1 MAQAPARGRVIWKGA
16 RAERAL
22 RRVRDRPELPLTT
35 FDPSEV
41 LEQMRIERVPEVTAP
56 VPCFIGDISPLAC
69 ILYDD
74 QGGGTV
80 LIHSLLNDPQT
91 PLAVMKLIATHELLH
106 LVARPEIIEGKR
118 VSHPPAFR
126 ELENAR
132 CPEKREAWQWIR
144 DELGWYLSIDRESE
158 STYVRR
164 GWREIPRRVQA

>member
-1 MAQAPARGRVIWKGA
+1 MIWKGA

-56 VPCFIGDISPLAC
+56 VPCFIRDISPLAC
-69 ILYDD
+69 ILCDD

-106 LVARPEIIEGKR
+106 LVVRPEFIEGKR